1 MSTATKDMNEVPVGL
16 EACQILIRKLQKLN
30 AAQAMQ
36 LHNALAV
43 VTSQEALIGELNA
56 IVQDQY
62 VQLQIASETNHA
74 VNLALTDAMTRNARM
89 KLNMSAL
96 PQPVSLFGPVP
107 PINEVTLADETPV
120 SVSVVPVPMEPVV
133 VPVSM
138 EPVVE
143 PVVVPVPME
152 PAVEPVA
159 VAVEQPV
166 VVPVP
171 VEPVV
176 EPVAVAVEPV
186 SVEQPVETVAEPEQ
200 KCKPKKKRAGKT
212 VTVQTPPEEEDELHV
227 QEQALVLRNAA
238 QKRQEE
244 LKEEQNRILESQR
257 KAVDEQRLM
266 TKNKEAKRVAEKEAA
281 AKAARLAKEEAEEL
295 ARVAK
300 QAKKTARPAKAAT
313 VLQAKI
319 RRIFAVAAVAGKRA
333 DADAHAKT
341 IAQRFRNIVHKDSS
355 KKMQDRVIVYKLQ
368 QQTLKEQQARD
379 REDKRSIQRG
389 RVEFE
394 AFCKRTAVQFTTGS
408 PDFPY
413 IKPFSA
419 SPIDAFDGCHS
430 TDAMFDECDILMNN
444 IKAESTIKLIAVC
457 KRVFK
462 VPETSEDQ
470 PPVTY
475 RDTGK
480 LGMTSFPC
488 PEVSVQLKIES
499 ICMNI
504 FVLNKKP
511 IGAVLDGQQQQQ
523 QQQYFLSMQLEK
535 PVDYVSPSASLA
547 TIAGWFDNIEL
558 RDVAARAT
566 EILIQAEAYRDD
578 EETHELKSAAVGQ
591 CIQLSIAAL
600 IEHDPYAL
608 KSITMADVRGREQ
621 NTDHFRLSLMSVSLP
636 KEKTKRVVSVVEIL
650 EWYARGVFGG
660 TAGKK

>member
-89 KLNMSAL
+89 KLSMSAL
-96 PQPVSLFGPVP
+96 SQPLPFFEPVP
-107 PINEVTLADETPV
+107 PINEVTLADEAPV
-120 SVSVVPVPMEPVV
+120 SVSVVPVSMEPVV

-171 VEPVV
+171 MEPAVV
-176 EPVAVAVEPV
+176 PVSVAVEPV
-186 SVEQPVETVAEPEQ
+186 SVEPVETVAEPEQ

-227 QEQALVLRNAA
+227 QEQALVLSNAA

-266 TKNKEAKRVAEKEAA
+266 AKNKEAKRVAEKEAA
-281 AKAARLAKEEAEEL
+281 AKAARIAKEEAEEL

-300 QAKKTARPAKAAT
+300 QAKKTARPVKAAT

-355 KKMQDRVIVYKLQ
+355 KKMQDFSIVYKLQ

-419 SPIDAFDGCHS
+419 SPIDTFDGCHS
-430 TDAMFDECDILMNN
+430 TDAMFDKCDILVNN
-444 IKAESTIKLIAVC
+444 IKAESTLKLIAVC

-462 VPETSEDQ
+462 VPETSGDQ

-475 RDTGK
+475 RDTVK

-523 QQQYFLSMQLEK
+523 QQYFLSLQLEK

-558 RDVAARAT
+558 RDAAARAT
-566 EILIQAEAYRDD
+566 EMLIQAEAYRDD

-600 IEHDPYAL
+600 IEHDPFAL

-636 KEKTKRVVSVVEIL
+636 KEKTRRVVSVVEIL

>member
-1 MSTATKDMNEVPVGL
+1 MSMAAKDLNEIPVGV

-30 AAQAMQ
+30 STQERQ

-62 VQLQIASETNHA
+62 VQLLIASETNHA
-74 VNLALTDAMTRNARM
+74 VNLALTDAMTRNAMM
-89 KLNMSAL
+89 KLSMSAL
-96 PQPVSLFGPVP
+96 SQPLSLFEPVP

-133 VPVSM
+133 VPVS
-138 EPVVE
+138 
-143 PVVVPVPME
+143 
-152 PAVEPVA
+152 VA
-159 VAVEQPV
+159 
-166 VVPVP
+166 
-171 VEPVV
+171 
-176 EPVAVAVEPV
+176 
-186 SVEQPVETVAEPEQ
+186 VEQPVETVAEPEQ

-368 QQTLKEQQARD
+368 QQTLKEQKARD
-379 REDKRSIQRG
+379 REDKQSIQRG

-419 SPIDAFDGCHS
+419 SPIDTFDGCHS
-430 TDAMFDECDILMNN
+430 TDAMFDECDILVNN
-444 IKAESTIKLIAVC
+444 IKTESTLKLIAVC

-462 VPETSEDQ
+462 VPETSGDQ

-475 RDTGK
+475 RDTAK

-523 QQQYFLSMQLEK
+523 QQYFLSMQLDK

-558 RDVAARAT
+558 RDAAARAT
-566 EILIQAEAYRDD
+566 EMLIPAEAYRDD

-600 IEHDPYAL
+600 IEHDPFAL
-608 KSITMADVRGREQ
+608 KSITMADVRGRGQ

-636 KEKTKRVVSVVEIL
+636 KEKTRRVVSVVEIL

>member
-30 AAQAMQ
+30 STQERQ

-62 VQLQIASETNHA
+62 MQLQIASETNHA
-74 VNLALTDAMTRNARM
+74 VNLALTDAMTRNAMM
-89 KLNMSAL
+89 KLSMSAL
-96 PQPVSLFGPVP
+96 SQPLSLFEPVP

-133 VPVSM
+133 VPV
-138 EPVVE
+138 
-143 PVVVPVPME
+143 
-152 PAVEPVA
+152 
-159 VAVEQPV
+159 
-166 VVPVP
+166 
-171 VEPVV
+171 
-176 EPVAVAVEPV
+176 AVAVEPV
-186 SVEQPVETVAEPEQ
+186 SVEPVETVAEPEQ

-379 REDKRSIQRG
+379 REDKQSIQRG

-419 SPIDAFDGCHS
+419 SPIDTFDGCHS
-430 TDAMFDECDILMNN
+430 TDAMFDECDILVNN
-444 IKAESTIKLIAVC
+444 IKAESTLKLIAVC

-462 VPETSEDQ
+462 VPKTSEGQ

-475 RDTGK
+475 RDTAK

-523 QQQYFLSMQLEK
+523 QQYFLSMQLDK
-535 PVDYVSPSASLA
+535 PVDYVSPSVSLA

-558 RDVAARAT
+558 RDAAARAT
-566 EILIQAEAYRDD
+566 EMLIPAEAYRDD

-600 IEHDPYAL
+600 IEHDPFAL
-608 KSITMADVRGREQ
+608 KSITMADVRGRGQ

-636 KEKTKRVVSVVEIL
+636 KEKTRRVVSVVEIL
-650 EWYARGVFGG
+650 EWYARGVF
-660 TAGKK
+660 

>member
-1 MSTATKDMNEVPVGL
+1 M
-16 EACQILIRKLQKLN
+16 
-30 AAQAMQ
+30 
-36 LHNALAV
+36 
-43 VTSQEALIGELNA
+43 
-56 IVQDQY
+56 
-62 VQLQIASETNHA
+62 
-74 VNLALTDAMTRNARM
+74 
-89 KLNMSAL
+89 
-96 PQPVSLFGPVP
+96 
-107 PINEVTLADETPV
+107 
-120 SVSVVPVPMEPVV
+120 
-133 VPVSM
+133 
-138 EPVVE
+138 
-143 PVVVPVPME
+143 
-152 PAVEPVA
+152 
-159 VAVEQPV
+159 
-166 VVPVP
+166 
-171 VEPVV
+171 
-176 EPVAVAVEPV
+176 
-186 SVEQPVETVAEPEQ
+186 
-200 KCKPKKKRAGKT
+200 
-212 VTVQTPPEEEDELHV
+212 
-227 QEQALVLRNAA
+227 QEQALVLSNAA

-266 TKNKEAKRVAEKEAA
+266 AKNKEAKRVAEKEAA
-281 AKAARLAKEEAEEL
+281 AKAARIAKEEAEEL

-341 IAQRFRNIVHKDSS
+341 IAQRFRIIVHKDSS
-355 KKMQDRVIVYKLQ
+355 KKMQDFSIVYKLQ

-430 TDAMFDECDILMNN
+430 TDAMFDKCDILVNN
-444 IKAESTIKLIAVC
+444 IKAESTLKLIAVC

-462 VPETSEDQ
+462 VPETSEGQ

-475 RDTGK
+475 RDTAK

-523 QQQYFLSMQLEK
+523 QQQYFLSMQLDK

-558 RDVAARAT
+558 RDAAARAT

-600 IEHDPYAL
+600 IEHDPFAL

-636 KEKTKRVVSVVEIL
+636 KEKTRRVVSVVEIL